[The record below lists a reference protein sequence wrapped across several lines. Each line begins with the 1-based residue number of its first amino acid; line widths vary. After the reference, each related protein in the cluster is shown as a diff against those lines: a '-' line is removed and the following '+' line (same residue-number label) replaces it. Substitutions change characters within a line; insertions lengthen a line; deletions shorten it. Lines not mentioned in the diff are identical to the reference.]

1 MNDKECDDMILKAA
15 GWLSKAMK
23 QLSCSAPIAVTS
35 TACKKLKNDDLVVQM
50 SEAFHLVRFQ
60 NEKLKQLKTTLS
72 ATKNKLIESQQCV
85 ISLQEQVIDCK
96 DKQLQAVQTTVKS
109 TVEDSV
115 KEQFK
120 SYSDA
125 VQENVKVCKPDSDS
139 LPVGK
144 LKDFVRE
151 VAHEEDRLRS
161 VIIFGVPEREP
172 ANLAKRVEEVFN
184 EMMVRPSIRE
194 ISIVG
199 KQSAGTSS
207 RPIKVKLSSP
217 SIVKTVLGQAKL
229 LRNSDKLKSVFVK
242 PDLSIEERT
251 ERRQLVQDLKQRRI
265 SEPDKRHYIKGG
277 AVHSEDIKSKK

>member
-1 MNDKECDDMILKAA
+1 MDDKEYDEMILKAA

-23 QLSCSAPIAVTS
+23 QLHCSAPIEVTS
-35 TACKKLKNDDLVVQM
+35 TACKKPLKDDLVVLM

-60 NEKLKQLKTTLS
+60 NEKLSQMKTTLT
-72 ATKNKLIESQQCV
+72 ATKNKLIENQQWV

-96 DKQLQAVQTTVKS
+96 DKQLQAVQTTVKT

-125 VQENVKVCKPDSDS
+125 VQENVMVCKPDSDS

-144 LKDFVRE
+144 LKDVVRE
-151 VAHEEDRLRS
+151 IAHEEDRLRN
-161 VIIFGVPEREP
+161 VIIFGVPERDP
-172 ANLAKRVEEVFN
+172 ANLTQRVEEVFN
-184 EMMVRPSIRE
+184 EINVKPSVRE
-194 ISIVG
+194 ISFVG

-207 RPIKVKLSSP
+207 RPIKVNLSSP
-217 SIVKTVLGQAKL
+217 SIVKTVLVQAKL

-251 ERRQLVQDLKQRRI
+251 ERRQLVQDLKQRRA
-265 SEPDKRHYIKGG
+265 SEPDKRHYIRGG
-277 AVHSEDIKSKK
+277 AVHSEDTKSKK

>member
-1 MNDKECDDMILKAA
+1 
-15 GWLSKAMK
+15 MK

-35 TACKKLKNDDLVVQM
+35 FACKKLKNDDLEVLM

-85 ISLQEQVIDCK
+85 ISLQEQVIDCM

-115 KEQFK
+115 KEQFN

-125 VQENVKVCKPDSDS
+125 VQENVMVCKPDSDS

-144 LKDFVRE
+144 LKDVVRE
-151 VAHEEDRLRS
+151 FAHKVDRLRS

-194 ISIVG
+194 ICIVG
-199 KQSAGTSS
+199 KESAGTTS

-217 SIVKTVLGQAKL
+217 SIVKTVLSQAKL

>member
-35 TACKKLKNDDLVVQM
+35 TACKKLKNDDLAVLM

-72 ATKNKLIESQQCV
+72 ATKNKLIESQQSV

-96 DKQLQAVQTTVKS
+96 DKQLLAVQTTVKS

-120 SYSDA
+120 SYSDT
-125 VQENVKVCKPDSDS
+125 VQENVMVCKPDSDS

-144 LKDFVRE
+144 LKDVVRE

-251 ERRQLVQDLKQRRI
+251 KRRQLVQDLKQRRI

>member
-1 MNDKECDDMILKAA
+1 MIVKAA
-15 GWLSKAMK
+15 GWLSKAME
-23 QLSCSAPIAVTS
+23 QLNCSAPIEVTS
-35 TACKKLKNDDLVVQM
+35 TVCKKLLKDDLVILM

-72 ATKNKLIESQQCV
+72 ATKNKLIENQQWV

-125 VQENVKVCKPDSDS
+125 VQENVMVCKPDSDS

-144 LKDFVRE
+144 LKDVVRE
-151 VAHEEDRLRS
+151 VAHEEDRLS
-161 VIIFGVPEREP
+161 NVIIFGVPEREP
-172 ANLAKRVEEVFN
+172 ANLAQRVEEVFD
-184 EMMVRPSIRE
+184 EMKVRPSVRE
-194 ISIVG
+194 ISFVG
-199 KQSAGTSS
+199 KQSAETSS

-217 SIVKTVLGQAKL
+217 STVKTVLGQAKL
-229 LRNSDKLKSVFVK
+229 LKNSDKLKSVFVK
-242 PDLSIEERT
+242 PDMSKEERT
-251 ERRQLVQDLKQRRI
+251 ERRQPVQDLKQRRS
-265 SEPDKRHYIKGG
+265 SEPDKRHYIRGG
-277 AVHSEDIKSKK
+277 AVHSEDTKSKK

>member
-1 MNDKECDDMILKAA
+1 MTDKECDDMILKAA

-35 TACKKLKNDDLVVQM
+35 SACKKLKNDDLVVLM

-125 VQENVKVCKPDSDS
+125 VQENVMVCKPDSDS

-144 LKDFVRE
+144 LKDVVRE

-161 VIIFGVPEREP
+161 AIIFGVPEREP

-184 EMMVRPSIRE
+184 EMMVGPSIRE

-199 KQSAGTSS
+199 KKSSGTSS

-251 ERRQLVQDLKQRRI
+251 ERRKLVKDLKQRRM

-277 AVHSEDIKSKK
+277 AVHSEDIKSNK

>member
-35 TACKKLKNDDLVVQM
+35 SACKKLKNDDLAVLM

-60 NEKLKQLKTTLS
+60 NEKLKQLKTALS

-125 VQENVKVCKPDSDS
+125 VQENVMVCKPDSDS

-144 LKDFVRE
+144 LKDVVRE

-184 EMMVRPSIRE
+184 EMMVGPSIRE

-199 KQSAGTSS
+199 KKSAGTTS

-217 SIVKTVLGQAKL
+217 SVVKTVLGQAKL

-251 ERRQLVQDLKQRRI
+251 ERRRLVQDLKQRRI

>member
-1 MNDKECDDMILKAA
+1 MTDKECDDMILKAA

-23 QLSCSAPIAVTS
+23 QLCCSAPIAVTS
-35 TACKKLKNDDLVVQM
+35 TACKKLKNDDLAVLM

-125 VQENVKVCKPDSDS
+125 VQENVMVCKPDSDS

-144 LKDFVRE
+144 LKDVVRE

-199 KQSAGTSS
+199 KQSAGTTS

>member
-1 MNDKECDDMILKAA
+1 MIVKAA
-15 GWLSKAMK
+15 GWLSKAME
-23 QLSCSAPIAVTS
+23 QLNCSAPIEVTS
-35 TACKKLKNDDLVVQM
+35 TVCKKPLKDDLVILM

-72 ATKNKLIESQQCV
+72 ATKNKLIENQQWV

-125 VQENVKVCKPDSDS
+125 VQENVMVCKPDSDS

-144 LKDFVRE
+144 LKDVVRE
-151 VAHEEDRLRS
+151 VAHEEDRLS
-161 VIIFGVPEREP
+161 NVIIFGVPEREP
-172 ANLAKRVEEVFN
+172 ANLAQRVEEVFD
-184 EMMVRPSIRE
+184 EMKVRPSVRE
-194 ISIVG
+194 ISFVG
-199 KQSAGTSS
+199 KQSAETSS

-217 SIVKTVLGQAKL
+217 STVKTVLGQAKL
-229 LRNSDKLKSVFVK
+229 LKNSDKLKSVFVK
-242 PDLSIEERT
+242 PDMSKEERT
-251 ERRQLVQDLKQRRI
+251 ERRQLVQDLKQRRS
-265 SEPDKRHYIKGG
+265 SEPDKRHYIRGG
-277 AVHSEDIKSKK
+277 AVHSEDTKSKK

>member
-1 MNDKECDDMILKAA
+1 MTDKECDDMILKAA

-35 TACKKLKNDDLVVQM
+35 TACKKLKNDDLVVLM

-125 VQENVKVCKPDSDS
+125 VQENVMVCKPDSDS

-144 LKDFVRE
+144 LKDVVRE

-184 EMMVRPSIRE
+184 EMMVGPSIRE

-199 KQSAGTSS
+199 KKSAGTSS

-251 ERRQLVQDLKQRRI
+251 ERRKLVQDLKQRRI